1 MRTPSSRTRPDT
13 RVSAPLVLP
22 HRVQLIV
29 ILGALSAFG
38 PLSLDMYLPALPALA
53 ADLGASAAEAQLTLT
68 ACLLGLACGQIVA
81 GPLSDALG
89 RRRPLLAGLVGYTL
103 ASLICAAAPSVPVL
117 VLLRLLQGV
126 AGAAGIVIARAA
138 VRDLF
143 SGADVARFFS
153 LTMLVNG
160 LAPILAPVIGG
171 QVLRLTSWRGVFVV
185 LTVVGLLLVLSALL
199 GLPETLPSG
208 RRRSGGLRATLH
220 TYRRLLADPAL
231 MRYSLASGLAMAA
244 MFAYIAGSPF
254 VIENLYGVSPQRF
267 SLIFGANAFGIV
279 VLSQVGARLVTR
291 AGAGRLLAAG
301 LGVSLLGSLL
311 LLASVTLG
319 AGLAGILP
327 AFFLIVASIG
337 LIGPN
342 ATALALADHPQTAGS
357 ASALIGVMQYIFGA
371 VVAPLVGLGGMATA
385 MPLAVVIV
393 SLSVLA
399 NAIFVIGR
407 GHD

>member
-1 MRTPSSRTRPDT
+1 MRTPSSRTRADT
-13 RVSAPLVLP
+13 GVTAPLVRP

-103 ASLICAAAPSVPVL
+103 ASLICATAPSVPVL

-153 LTMLVNG
+153 LTMIVNG

-267 SLIFGANAFGIV
+267 SLIFGTNAFGIV
-279 VLSQVGARLVTR
+279 VLSQIGARLVGR